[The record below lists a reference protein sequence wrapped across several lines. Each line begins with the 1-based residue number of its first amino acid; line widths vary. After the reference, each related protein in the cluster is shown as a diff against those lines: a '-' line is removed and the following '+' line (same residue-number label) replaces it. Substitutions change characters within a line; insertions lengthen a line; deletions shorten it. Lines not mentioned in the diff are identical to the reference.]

1 MDAVIM
7 HTKKAHMLRPTTKK
21 NKTESTFCI
30 TYIAFFL
37 AARFTLHQLARTLSV
52 YWIWVLAQGS
62 GPSNSPSKALLAVL
76 DALLAKLR
84 HSEYPSAQVIGTD
97 LSPIQP
103 PWVPPNCVFE
113 IDDFE
118 SDWLYKNKFDFIHG
132 RELEGCVADEERLF
146 RQAFEHLRPGGYLE
160 WVGAYAWFFSDDGT
174 DEKAEYTKKW
184 LKLFHEAAGKFGKSF
199 ETAPTW
205 KEKMEK
211 VGFVDVKQTV
221 FKVPFGP
228 WPKDQKLKE
237 IGRFEQ
243 VQQIQAVEAYTP
255 ALLSRFLGWS
265 NDEIQVLIAKVRSE
279 LKDPAIHQ
287 YITTYVVYG
296 RKPEEKS

>member
-1 MDAVIM
+1 MSD
-7 HTKKAHMLRPTTKK
+7 TNR
-21 NKTESTFCI
+21 
-30 TYIAFFL
+30 
-37 AARFTLHQLARTLSV
+37 
-52 YWIWVLAQGS
+52 
-62 GPSNSPSKALLAVL
+62 
-76 DALLAKLR
+76 
-84 HSEYPSAQVIGTD
+84 
-97 LSPIQP
+97 
-103 PWVPPNCVFE
+103 VPPNCVFE

-221 FKVPFGP
+221 FKVGP
-228 WPKDQKLKE
+228 SSAP
-237 IGRFEQ
+237 IYS
-243 VQQIQAVEAYTP
+243 V
-255 ALLSRFLGWS
+255 
-265 NDEIQVLIAKVRSE
+265 
-279 LKDPAIHQ
+279 
-287 YITTYVVYG
+287 TY
-296 RKPEEKS
+296 